1 MKLYE
6 LSLSEG
12 RTVSPFVWRAR
23 FCLAHKGLEAE
34 RIPISYHDKD
44 QLVFSGQDRVPVLVD
59 GDMVVSDSWKIA
71 CYLEEAYPERPS
83 LFGSAAGQGTG
94 LMINKFC
101 DHVLLGSM
109 FLLCTPGTYDVTQD
123 EDKPYFAQSR
133 QEWTGMTIED
143 IRSME
148 AEALKRVRSSLEPI
162 RQTLAEQAFLSGDT
176 PAFTDYCVMGGFMW
190 ARTTHA
196 PQVLEPDDPVE
207 AWRQRMLDLFDGVG
221 RKTLSL
227 EA

>member
-1 MKLYE
+1 
-6 LSLSEG
+6 
-12 RTVSPFVWRAR
+12 
-23 FCLAHKGLEAE
+23 
-34 RIPISYHDKD
+34 
-44 QLVFSGQDRVPVLVD
+44 
-59 GDMVVSDSWKIA
+59 
-71 CYLEEAYPERPS
+71 
-83 LFGSAAGQGTG
+83 
-94 LMINKFC
+94 
-101 DHVLLGSM
+101 
-109 FLLCTPGTYDVTQD
+109 
-123 EDKPYFAQSR
+123 
-133 QEWTGMTIED
+133 MTIED

-190 ARTTHA
+190 ARTTYA

-207 AWRQRMLDLFDGVG
+207 AWRQRMLDLFDGMG